1 MAAHTGWWKRVSP
14 LLAPSRRQLEAFLD
28 REPEA
33 RVLGVRSPMRR
44 PWPEFIERRGK
55 QFRIAWCESVL
66 EIREALA
73 DIEDAPDA
81 RLLLITNLE
90 DNLLG
95 ADVVARFPR
104 GRLMAAS
111 RWDALR
117 AAFSARDLDPRL
129 RGQDWLSDLLLER
142 PPAAGYPP
150 VPGGVLDLDTAWRF
164 CLEHAVGLADARAD
178 VGALLAWTAGE
189 GNLDRF
195 QALPQASREKI
206 LEKVASEGG
215 AAAALVARAVSAG
228 HGADALAIG
237 LVCGVIFATAGPSD
251 SLRDAAVRLEPA
263 FGGSRVDP
271 DAGKLLADAAGRVIA
286 RLDGPSAERHQA
298 RAFVWLETVRATEHA
313 ALSRAL
319 TAGLEARIVAA
330 AEAIVQAA
338 EAGGAHGLVNA
349 ARLVRLTLDHE
360 RAGDHRARL
369 DRLQMAARLCRWL
382 CGRRRPVPG
391 SAVRRGPTP
400 RTAASWTGHARRSEL
415 AMVCRLSLR
424 PMRGFANSPQF
435 AVKKRTVNSLSC
447 SAIGTQEAPVATK
460 RYRSSVRSIVSS
472 HLSRHMRRF
481 CCWFWMG

>member
-1 MAAHTGWWKRVSP
+1 MSP

-164 CLEHAVGLADARAD
+164 CLEHAVGLTDARAD

-195 QALPQASREKI
+195 QALPQASRDKI
-206 LEKVASEGG
+206 L
-215 AAAALVARAVSAG
+215 R
-228 HGADALAIG
+228 
-237 LVCGVIFATAGPSD
+237 
-251 SLRDAAVRLEPA
+251 RL
-263 FGGSRVDP
+263 
-271 DAGKLLADAAGRVIA
+271 
-286 RLDGPSAERHQA
+286 QA
-298 RAFVWLETVRATEHA
+298 RAA
-313 ALSRAL
+313 APLL
-319 TAGLEARIVAA
+319 
-330 AEAIVQAA
+330 
-338 EAGGAHGLVNA
+338 
-349 ARLVRLTLDHE
+349 
-360 RAGDHRARL
+360 
-369 DRLQMAARLCRWL
+369 WWP
-382 CGRRRPVPG
+382 GRCPL
-391 SAVRRGPTP
+391 AMGPT
-400 RTAASWTGHARRSEL
+400 R
-415 AMVCRLSLR
+415 
-424 PMRGFANSPQF
+424 
-435 AVKKRTVNSLSC
+435 
-447 SAIGTQEAPVATK
+447 
-460 RYRSSVRSIVSS
+460 
-472 HLSRHMRRF
+472 
-481 CCWFWMG
+481 